1 MNARQFKGFK
11 DVLDTMAKI
20 KLQKVNES
28 ALKCLSNSQSKDDFL
43 FHLTNAEAGDKSS
56 LDKLIIICGC
66 ISEITMEAISNIGI
80 VDINSSKLVEIAFG
94 EKASLFRSAI
104 NTAMSTKG
112 QERDIAVNQIYTFLG
127 VTGATK
133 GYNNDSNH
141 STQQSKSQDGSN
153 AKSES
158 KQNSGASNV
167 AHMDSYKGGDE
178 GITEDDGG
186 TKDAVNYGKVIRVY
200 GGSCAVCFNQTESK
214 SSEKVITVDFARG
227 EGKQYDWGKKQVFQF
242 TRNEMVYLYGVLIG
256 YISSWKSNM
265 HEAPGANKISK
276 NFSIERQEDKFFT
289 SLKVSTEGTGRAVP
303 VGYDNTAMLTG
314 FVFTRIK
321 SEFEGVSDELIDFW
335 IKTQCNLYKQAGR
348 GGKVAN
354 G

>member
-28 ALKCLSNSQSKDDFL
+28 ALKCVSNSQSKDDFL

-127 VTGATK
+127 VSGATR
-133 GYNNDSNH
+133 GYNNDSA
-141 STQQSKSQDGSN
+141 STQNQSKSQDNNNSRGDSKSN
-153 AKSES
+153 
-158 KQNSGASNV
+158 NTPSNV
-167 AHMDSYKGGDE
+167 AHMDNYKGGE
-178 GITEDDGG
+178 ESISENEEVSKDDA
-186 TKDAVNYGKVIRVY
+186 TYGQVIRVY
-200 GGSCAVCFNQTESK
+200 GGSCAVCFNQTENK
-214 SSEKVITVDFARG
+214 SSEKVLTVDFARG
-227 EGKQYDWGKKQVFQF
+227 ERKTYDWGKKQVFQF
-242 TRNEMVYLYGVLIG
+242 TRNEMVYLYGVLMG
-256 YISSWKSNM
+256 YINSWKSNM

-276 NFSIERQEDKFFT
+276 NFSIERQDKAFFT
-289 SLKVSTEGTGRAVP
+289 SLKVSTEESGRAVP

-314 FVFTRIK
+314 FVFSRIK
-321 SEFEGVSDELIDFW
+321 SGFEGVSDELIHSW
-335 IKTQCNLYKQAGR
+335 IKSQCSLYKPAER